1 MANITNIV
9 GQKTLDYINNN
20 KTMKQLTSKTET
32 ETVPKTEITNF
43 SLCKQQQNYINKN
56 KTKTE
61 NKTMKQLTLNTK
73 TETAETTAETKTAKT
88 VSRKINGTVK
98 KLTPTENFIHA
109 ADKRLQYLD
118 YQFELLGKMNGSQF
132 ERTTEMIDVIETEI
146 LEMAS
151 KALDSLRNP
160 SIVKQSKKSFAAKL
174 RKA

>member
-1 MANITNIV
+1 MKFYEMGNGNLTNIV
-9 GQKTLDYINNN
+9 GQKTLDYIQQN
-20 KTMKQLTSKTET
+20 KLTLSGAKNMKQLQLQKPVETPESLTE
-32 ETVPKTEITNF
+32 
-43 SLCKQQQNYINKN
+43 
-56 KTKTE
+56 
-61 NKTMKQLTLNTK
+61 
-73 TETAETTAETKTAKT
+73 AKTAKT

-118 YQFELLGKMNGSQF
+118 YQFELLGKMTGSQY
-132 ERTTEMIDVIETEI
+132 ERTDEMLDVIQDEI

-160 SIVKQSKKSFAAKL
+160 KTVTASRKSFAAKI

>member
-9 GQKTLDYINNN
+9 GKKTNDYINSI
-20 KTMKQLTSKTET
+20 KG
-32 ETVPKTEITNF
+32 
-43 SLCKQQQNYINKN
+43 
-56 KTKTE
+56 

-73 TETAETTAETKTAKT
+73 TETVSETAAETKTAKT

-118 YQFELLGKMNGSQF
+118 YQFELLGKMVGGQY
-132 ERTTEMIDVIETEI
+132 ERTDEMLDVIESEI
-146 LEMAS
+146 LDMAS
-151 KALDSLRNP
+151 KAMDSLRNP
-160 SIVKQSKKSFAAKL
+160 KTVTASRRSFAAKI